1 MTNPTPQ
8 PASEPKEWRA
18 EQRADGWWTL
28 LTNSTILAFG
38 LDTATKDT
46 ILAEHVQAA
55 RTREL
60 EEALRTAHQ
69 HMDDQNARG
78 TATQCYW
85 CGSKGYDANGLT
97 HIDACP
103 IIVMRRALASHRT
116 AQEEGQ

>member
-8 PASEPKEWRA
+8 PASEPEEWRA

-60 EEALRTAHQ
+60 EAVVATAREAYAWLAVTDTPHTTDGLRMLTAKLAAALQ
-69 HMDDQNARG
+69 ALEG
-78 TATQCYW
+78 TT
-85 CGSKGYDANGLT
+85 NN
-97 HIDACP
+97 
-103 IIVMRRALASHRT
+103 V
-116 AQEEGQ
+116 